1 MIKLL
6 VMWILIVLPTFALE
20 VPELVLSESLQ
31 EQKQGNEFLQIIWDT
46 SSVVA
51 DIETQVYLKKLGQEL
66 SIYSENPSKHL
77 DFFMLNDDSINAFSG
92 PYGYIGVHTGMLLSS
107 DSESELAGVLSHE
120 ISHVTQSHLT
130 RFSEKT
136 GKQTYIMLASM
147 LAAVLANNSTIAVS
161 GVAAIAQQSINFTRA
176 HEWEADR
183 IGTKMLLKSGFDPK
197 GMANFFK
204 KLKDNPGVNEF
215 LRTHP
220 LSINRISDSIQR
232 SARERGDYRAD
243 SFEYLTIKAKLYYH
257 QHKRIKL
264 ETNKVL
270 NLYMYA
276 YDALE
281 KQKYRQA
288 KNHISQLL
296 KLNHD
301 NPTYILAG
309 RIYSKLA
316 QIDKAQ
322 AYFSKVN
329 DSETSIYYAAKAYA
343 ANNKITKGVGILR
356 RYLKLNVGTYHSHK
370 LLSSLYVS
378 AGKLDRVH
386 MHNAKALV
394 LQGKLSE
401 SVTRYQR
408 AKSVTQSRDLFD
420 VLTVKIERLEQ
431 LIDLYQNLSN

>member
-1 MIKLL
+1 
-6 VMWILIVLPTFALE
+6 MWALIALPASALE
-20 VPELVLSESLQ
+20 VPELVLFESLQ
-31 EQKQGNEFLQIIWDT
+31 EQKQGNEFLKIIWDT

-51 DIETQVYLKKLGQEL
+51 DIETQVYLKKLGHEL
-66 SIYSENPSKHL
+66 SAYSENPSKHL

-120 ISHVTQSHLT
+120 ISHVTQNHLA

-183 IGTKMLLKSGFDPK
+183 IGTKILLKSGFDPK
-197 GMANFFK
+197 GMAQFFK
-204 KLKDNPGVNEF
+204 KLKDNSGANEF

-232 SARERGDYRAD
+232 SAREHGDYRAD

-257 QHKRIKL
+257 QHKRVKL
-264 ETNKVL
+264 ETNKAL

-288 KNHISQLL
+288 KNHIDQLL
-296 KLNHD
+296 KLNND

-309 RIYSKLA
+309 RIYSKLT

-322 AYFSKVN
+322 VYFSKAN
-329 DSETSIYYAAKAYA
+329 DNETSIYYAAKAYA
-343 ANNKITKGVGILR
+343 ANNKITKGISILK
-356 RYLKLNVGTYHSHK
+356 RYLKLNIGTYHSHK
-370 LLSSLYVS
+370 LLSYLYVN

-386 MHNAKALV
+386 IHNAKALV

-401 SVTRYQR
+401 GVTRYQR

-420 VLTVKIERLEQ
+420 VLTVRIERLKQ
-431 LIDLYQNLSN
+431 LINLYQNLSN

>member
-1 MIKLL
+1 MKLL
-6 VMWILIVLPTFALE
+6 VIWVLTALSAFALNI
-20 VPELVLSESLQ
+20 PELVPTESLQ

-46 SSVVA
+46 DLVVD
-51 DIETQVYLKKLGQEL
+51 DIETQVYLKKLGFEL
-66 SIYSENPSKHL
+66 STYSENPSKHFN
-77 DFFMLNDDSINAFSG
+77 FFMLEDASINAFAG

-120 ISHVTQSHLT
+120 ISHVTQNHLT

-136 GKQTYIMLASM
+136 AKQTYLMLAGM
-147 LAAVLANNSTIAVS
+147 LVAVLVKDSSIAVS
-161 GVAAIAQQSINFTRA
+161 SVAAIAQQNINFTRE

-197 GMANFFK
+197 GMAHFFK
-204 KLKDNPGVNEF
+204 KLKDSPSANEF

-232 SARERGDYRAD
+232 SAREYDDYRAD

-257 QHKRIKL
+257 QYKRVKL
-264 ETNKVL
+264 ETSKVL
-270 NLYMYA
+270 NLYMQA

-281 KQKYRQA
+281 KQKYQQA
-288 KNHISQLL
+288 KNHIDQLL
-296 KLNHD
+296 ELNHN

-322 AYFSKVN
+322 AYFSKVS
-329 DSETSIYYAAKAYA
+329 DSETGIYYAAKAYA
-343 ANNKITKGVGILR
+343 ANNKITNGISILR
-356 RYLKLNVGTYHSHK
+356 RYLKLNIGTYYSHK
-370 LLSSLYVS
+370 LLSFLYVNV
-378 AGKLDRVH
+378 GKLDRAH
-386 MHNAKALV
+386 NHNAKALV

-401 SVTRYQR
+401 GVIRYQR
-408 AKSVTQSRDLFD
+408 AKSVTQSRNLFD
-420 VLTVKIERLEQ
+420 VLTVRIKRLER
-431 LIDLYQNLSN
+431 LIDLYQNLPN